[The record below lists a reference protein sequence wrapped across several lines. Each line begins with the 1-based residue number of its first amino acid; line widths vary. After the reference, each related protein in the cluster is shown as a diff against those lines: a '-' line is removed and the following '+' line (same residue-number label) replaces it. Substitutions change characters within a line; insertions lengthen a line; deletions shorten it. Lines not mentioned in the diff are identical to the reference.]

1 MDRRLFLTTLTA
13 AGAAGAAG
21 ALPAS
26 AQAPWPQRPVTI
38 VSPWAAGGST
48 STIARIVGDEMAK
61 HLGQPVI
68 HENKPGAGGAL
79 GSEIV
84 AKAKP
89 DGYTLLIAGAGTFYR
104 NALDKDVPYDPEKGF
119 SFVGSVGDGP
129 FMLVTRKDLP
139 AATLAELLE
148 HGRKSAN
155 GLTFASA
162 GAGSTSHLTG
172 EYFKTVAGLNLT
184 HVAYR
189 GAAPAMTDLLAGR
202 VDMLF
207 DAFPTTIENVR
218 GGRIRAIGVTTAAR
232 HALAPDIA
240 TLAEAGL
247 PQFVLAPWWGL
258 IAPAGVPGD
267 ALARLNDALAKA
279 LASSEA
285 AAALAQQGVR
295 PFATTPQA
303 FEAYAREQDARW
315 RGIIK
320 SAGLSPA

>member
-1 MDRRLFLTTLTA
+1 MDRRHFI
-13 AGAAGAAG
+13 AGLA
-21 ALPAS
+21 AS
-26 AQAPWPQRPVTI
+26 AAVRPAFAQGAFPQRAVTI

-104 NALDKDVPYDPEKGF
+104 DALAKDVPYDPKNGF
-119 SFVGSVGDGP
+119 SFVGAVGDGP

-139 AATLAELLE
+139 GATLREILDE
-148 HGRKSAN
+148 GRKSGS

-172 EYFKTVAGLNLT
+172 EYFKTVSGVPMT

-218 GGRIRAIGVTTAAR
+218 GGRIRAVGVTTAAR
-232 HALAPDIA
+232 HSLAPDIP
-240 TLAEAGL
+240 TLAESGL

-258 IAPAGVPGD
+258 VAPAGTPAD
-267 ALARLNDALAKA
+267 ALAKLNDALGKA
-279 LASSEA
+279 LGSAEA

-295 PFATTPQA
+295 PFATTTTA
-303 FEAYAREQDARW
+303 FEAYVKEQDARW
-315 RGIIK
+315 RGIIA
-320 SAGLSPA
+320 SAGLQPS

>member
-1 MDRRLFLTTLTA
+1 MHRRTLIGGMAA
-13 AGAAGAAG
+13 AGATL
-21 ALPAS
+21 ALPAR
-26 AQAPWPQRPVTI
+26 AQGFPARAITI

-84 AKAKP
+84 AKARP
-89 DGYTLLIAGAGTFYR
+89 DGYTLLIAGAGTFFR
-104 NALDKDVPYDPEKGF
+104 DALAKDVPYNTRNGF
-119 SFVGSVGDGP
+119 SFVGPVGDGP

-139 AATLAELLE
+139 GETLKDILE
-148 HGRKSAN
+148 NARKNAN

-172 EYFKTVAGLNLT
+172 EFFKTVSGVPMT

-218 GGRIRAIGVTTAAR
+218 GGRIRAVGVTTAQR
-232 HALAPDIA
+232 HSLAPDIP
-240 TLAEAGL
+240 TLAESGL

-258 IAPAGVPGD
+258 VAPAGTPAD
-267 ALARLNDALAKA
+267 ALARLNDALGKA
-279 LASSEA
+279 LATPEA
-285 AAALAQQGVR
+285 VTQLAQQGVR
-295 PFATTPQA
+295 PFAMTAAA
-303 FEAYAREQDARW
+303 FEAYVKEQDVRW
-315 RGIIK
+315 RGIIS
-320 SAGLSPA
+320 SAGLQPS